1 MENWNLPFYAGIILD
16 IISAGE
22 VFIIIPVFVA
32 KRAEATALKVL
43 LNKVDDILDCKR
55 LQLEAPLSGISTHLE
70 IKVVSVALDQFLRQF
85 LLQELS
91 QFVGINKAQSD
102 HQHLGKEEEEETE
115 GIKPKQI
122 QPVIQL

>member
-43 LNKVDDILDCKR
+43 LNKVDDILDCKK
-55 LQLEAPLSGISTHLE
+55 LQLEAPLSGIWTHLE

-85 LLQELS
+85 LL
-91 QFVGINKAQSD
+91 
-102 HQHLGKEEEEETE
+102 
-115 GIKPKQI
+115 
-122 QPVIQL
+122 